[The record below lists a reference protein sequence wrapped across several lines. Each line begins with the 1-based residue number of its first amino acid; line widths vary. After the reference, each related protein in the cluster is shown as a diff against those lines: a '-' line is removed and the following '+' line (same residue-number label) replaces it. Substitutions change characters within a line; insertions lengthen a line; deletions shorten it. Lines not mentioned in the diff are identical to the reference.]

1 MTMRRLISYGLV
13 LASAAIAAPQ
23 AQQLPQTTPLHPPA
37 VAPSRV
43 VPPTSMQEVQPPA
56 QQQQQ
61 TPPGQQPAQPTT
73 QPAKPDQAHVTDTG
87 GLILDLPNNNLVDLI
102 DLLAKRLK
110 INYILDPRVK
120 GSVSIHTYGEVKPFD
135 VMNLLMT
142 VLRVNQ
148 ATMVKVGDMYRIVPI
163 ATVSNLP
170 MQPVTNADPK
180 TLPDDEQMILNLV
193 FLKYATA
200 AELDKLIGP
209 FMGEGATHIAYDPAN
224 LIIIEDN
231 ARSMKRT
238 MELIAMFD
246 SDTFAG
252 QRVQLFEVSNSK
264 PSDLVK
270 DLENV
275 FKAYALSEK
284 SSSVKFLPVDRI
296 NTVIAVA
303 PNPGIFAQV
312 KNWIDKLDVPVK
324 ITAGAVSNYVYR
336 LKYARPEMV
345 AMAVMALYSGNPYA
359 LIQLASMANNSMMAA
374 GMGYNGTGY
383 GMGMMGGGFGGGT
396 MGFGG
401 MGMGGMGMG
410 GMGYGGMGMGGY
422 GMGGYG
428 MGGYGGAY
436 GGYPGMYGPNVSYTN
451 ATPLAPG
458 AAGTQGA
465 NQNLTGSYLGAQTAG
480 GALPPNMPHV
490 IPNPFDNTL
499 LIQGTPQDYESIK
512 SLLQQ
517 LDVPPRQVLIDAKI
531 YEVDLTSAYGAG
543 VSAFLQNRTDSLPSG
558 TTTTKNLVASATS
571 TGVAL
576 TTGEMVLRSKE
587 LLLSLSANDNTTY
600 TKVVSAPTI
609 IATDGVP
616 AVMNV
621 GLQVPVLTS
630 TVATGVQT
638 GGNTD
643 FANTISSQSTGIT
656 LDIMAHVSPSGI
668 VTLQLEQ
675 QYSAPQAAPQG
686 VTTASSTF
694 SNRSIATQLTIQDGD
709 TVALGG
715 AILEQNASSSGGI
728 PFLNRIPVVGL
739 LFGAKSV
746 QKSRTEMIILLT
758 PRVIYDTT
766 QLVDAS
772 DELKSSLK
780 RVTRDI
786 KDSRQ

>member
-1 MTMRRLISYGLV
+1 MRRLLPCS
-13 LASAAIAAPQ
+13 LAVAALLAFGIQA
-23 AQQLPQTTPLHPPA
+23 AQQQK
-37 VAPSRV
+37 
-43 VPPTSMQEVQPPA
+43 QPPQQQNPP

-61 TPPGQQPAQPTT
+61 PPQQNKPASPYTSGVAPSYVFVPPEPGQQQQQQHPPAAAP
-73 QPAKPDQAHVTDTG
+73 QPAAGQAPGIQTQAARVTDTG

-142 VLRVNQ
+142 VLRVNA

-163 ATVSNLP
+163 AAVSSLP
-170 MQPVTNADPK
+170 LAPEINADPK
-180 TLPDDEQMILNLV
+180 TLPDDEQMIMNLV

-200 AELDKLIGP
+200 EELDKLIAP
-209 FMGEGATHIAYDPAN
+209 FLGEGATHIAYAPAN

-231 ARSMKRT
+231 ARSMRRV
-238 MELIAMFD
+238 MELVAMFD

-252 QRVQLFEVSNSK
+252 KRVQLYQVNNSR

-270 DLENV
+270 DLDSV

-284 SSSVKFLPVDRI
+284 NAAVKFIPVDRI

-303 PNPGIFAQV
+303 PNPGIFTEV
-312 KNWIDKLDVPVK
+312 KQWIDKLDVPVK
-324 ITAGAVSNYVYR
+324 LEAGAVNNYVYR

-359 LIQLASMANNSMMAA
+359 LIGLAAQANNSMMAA

-383 GMGMMGGGFGGGT
+383 GMTAPGGFGSY
-396 MGFGG
+396 
-401 MGMGGMGMG
+401 
-410 GMGYGGMGMGGY
+410 GYGGMGSY
-422 GMGGYG
+422 GMGMSPYG
-428 MGGYGGAY
+428 AGSYGGAY
-436 GGYPGMYGPNVSYTN
+436 GAYPGMYGGNPYMSVNSS
-451 ATPLAPG
+451 TPASP
-458 AAGTQGA
+458 AAVAAQGA
-465 NQNLTGSYLGAQTAG
+465 RDLTGSYLSGQGAG
-480 GALPPNMPHV
+480 GAANPRMPHV

-499 LIQGTPQDYESIK
+499 LIQGTPQEYESIK
-512 SLLQQ
+512 NLLQQ

-543 VSAFLQNRTDSLPSG
+543 VSAFLQNRSDTLPGG
-558 TTTTKNLVASATS
+558 TTTHVVATS
-571 TGVAL
+571 TGAGVTL
-576 TTGEMVLRSKE
+576 TAAEMVLRSKE
-587 LLLSLSANDNTTY
+587 LLFSLSANDNTTY
-600 TKVVSAPTI
+600 AKVISAPTI

-621 GLQVPVLTS
+621 GTQVPILTS
-630 TVATGVQT
+630 TAATGVQT

-643 FANTISSQSTGIT
+643 FANTIGNQSTGIT
-656 LDIMAHVSPSGI
+656 LNIMAHVNPSGI
-668 VTLQLEQ
+668 VTLQLQQ
-675 QYSAPQAAPQG
+675 QYSAPTAPPPG
-686 VTTASSTF
+686 VSDVSPSF
-694 SNRSIATQLTIQDGD
+694 SNRSIATQLTVQDGD

-715 AILEQNASSSGGI
+715 AILEQDSSSSGGV
-728 PFLNRIPVVGL
+728 PFLNRIPVLGFI
-739 LFGAKSV
+739 FGAKSV
-746 QKSRTEMIILLT
+746 QKSRTEMIVFLT

-772 DELKSSLK
+772 DELMNSLK
-780 RVTRDI
+780 KVTRDV
-786 KDSRQ
+786 KQTDR